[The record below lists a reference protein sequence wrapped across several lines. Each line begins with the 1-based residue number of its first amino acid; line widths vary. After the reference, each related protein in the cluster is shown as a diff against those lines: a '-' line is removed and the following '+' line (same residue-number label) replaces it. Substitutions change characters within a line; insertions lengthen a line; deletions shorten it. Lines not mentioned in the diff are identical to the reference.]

1 MRFVLLKELK
11 NLGNASTRAVVVLTK
26 LHMTLLVLLTPLVA
40 CTSTGSMRADLPVAR
55 LMPEVASSS
64 ATSVTLAV
72 TLDHSNSA
80 GMLSVQAVESRN
92 SAPGSHSTMTPAGTL
107 TWVTTLYREGEP
119 KEPEPGM
126 MICAWALK
134 AACRIGWIN

>member
-1 MRFVLLKELK
+1 MHPYIP
-11 NLGNASTRAVVVLTK
+11 A
-26 LHMTLLVLLTPLVA
+26 P
-40 CTSTGSMRADLPVAR
+40 
-55 LMPEVASSS
+55 
-64 ATSVTLAV
+64 VTLAV

-126 MICAWALK
+126 TICAWALK
-134 AACRIGWIN
+134 AACRIGPTSVFPLASRPVTVNAPESAGKA